1 MDSQPTKSEVEA
13 RLRQTAET
21 MSDRMS
27 SLRSEVT
34 STGTDVRNWIVENPV
49 KSVGGMLAAGLALGL
64 LFGGS
69 RRKRRRQH
77 QKLIDGYLDA
87 LTEEVE
93 GAKARGEEPQK
104 ALDKALRDR
113 VPLVVYTS
121 EGDGRRK
128 KQAGFFRNLF
138 GETIDV
144 LLSTALSIT
153 RRGMLE
159 NVLGPEEVTA
169 LVGEDTSD

>member
-27 SLRSEVT
+27 TLRSEVT

-49 KSVGGMLAAGLALGL
+49 KSVGGMVAAGLAVGV
-64 LFGGS
+64 LFGGT

-77 QKLIDGYLDA
+77 QKLIDRYLDA
-87 LTEEVE
+87 LTEEVDA
-93 GAKARGEEPQK
+93 AKARGEEPQK

-121 EGDGRRK
+121 EDSKSRK
-128 KQAGFFRNLF
+128 EAGFVRNLF
-138 GETIDV
+138 GETIEV

-153 RRGMLE
+153 LRGVLE
-159 NVLGPEEVTA
+159 NYLSPEELTD
-169 LVGEDTSD
+169 LVGEDTET